1 MTVAANTS
9 VLVIDKNG
17 KLLNVVDKFSSLSN
31 LPIDKNTI
39 DVISKGSAQNYF
51 DQTENY
57 RLITEKI
64 DNSFYPD
71 AKYVV
76 IAINT
81 TQLEEATERYVKLIV
96 IMMSFFGYYLSRLV
110 CIWQNGQDGLYR
122 KVLRSRRTFV
132 ENASHELRT
141 PLAVIQNRLE
151 SLFRKPESTILDNSE
166 NIAYSL
172 DEV

>member
-57 RLITEKI
+57 RLITEKV

-122 KVLRSRRTFV
+122 KVLRSRR
-132 ENASHELRT
+132 HLLRMPT
-141 PLAVIQNRLE
+141 TSCVRHLL
-151 SLFRKPESTILDNSE
+151 
-166 NIAYSL
+166 
-172 DEV
+172 

>member
-9 VLVIDKNG
+9 VLVLDKNG

-31 LPIDKNTI
+31 LPIDQNTI

-64 DNSFYPD
+64 DNSFYTD

-96 IMMSFFGYYLSRLV
+96 IMMSFLAT
-110 CIWQNGQDGLYR
+110 IYR
-122 KVLRSRRTFV
+122 G
-132 ENASHELRT
+132 
-141 PLAVIQNRLE
+141 
-151 SLFRKPESTILDNSE
+151 
-166 NIAYSL
+166 
-172 DEV
+172 

>member
-57 RLITEKI
+57 RLITEKV

-122 KVLRSRRTFV
+122 KVLRSRR
-132 ENASHELRT
+132 HLLRMLT
-141 PLAVIQNRLE
+141 TSCVRHLL
-151 SLFRKPESTILDNSE
+151 
-166 NIAYSL
+166 
-172 DEV
+172 

>member
-17 KLLNVVDKFSSLSN
+17 KLLNVVDKFSSLFN

-39 DVISKGSAQNYF
+39 DVKSKGSAQNYF

-57 RLITEKI
+57 RFSTEKV

-81 TQLEEATERYVKLIV
+81 TQLEEASERYVKLIV
-96 IMMSFFGYYLSRLV
+96 IMMSFLAT
-110 CIWQNGQDGLYR
+110 IYR
-122 KVLRSRRTFV
+122 G
-132 ENASHELRT
+132 
-141 PLAVIQNRLE
+141 
-151 SLFRKPESTILDNSE
+151 
-166 NIAYSL
+166 
-172 DEV
+172 

>member
-1 MTVAANTS
+1 MKLINTKGFQIIKKIIS
-9 VLVIDKNG
+9 VIIFFVILVYLVSKTGQFARPDDN
-17 KLLNVVDKFSSLSN
+17 DTDMWATYYAE
-31 LPIDKNTI
+31 DKNTI

-57 RLITEKI
+57 RLITEKV

-96 IMMSFFGYYLSRLV
+96 IMMSFLAT
-110 CIWQNGQDGLYR
+110 IYR
-122 KVLRSRRTFV
+122 G
-132 ENASHELRT
+132 
-141 PLAVIQNRLE
+141 
-151 SLFRKPESTILDNSE
+151 
-166 NIAYSL
+166 
-172 DEV
+172 